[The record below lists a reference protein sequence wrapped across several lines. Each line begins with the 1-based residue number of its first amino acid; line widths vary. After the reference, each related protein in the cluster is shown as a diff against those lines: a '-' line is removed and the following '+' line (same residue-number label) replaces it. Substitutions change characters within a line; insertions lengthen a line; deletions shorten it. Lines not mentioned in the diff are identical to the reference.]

1 MTPTRRNLI
10 LGAAATAL
18 LPAALRAAT
27 PQEVAAALNSEG
39 AQLLVYWPAG
49 SNFRRWITDTVVAG
63 FERHVKE
70 SYGVDLQ
77 IGQLST
83 GGGDAAFWQRVEAHH
98 LAGARRPFPIDVV
111 RVAPDART
119 LRAIRQGWLSAL
131 PTEPG
136 GPMPHVASL
145 NAAGRATFTHQG
157 RLFAAPLYQPT
168 ISFFYD
174 SARLPTPPSNLD
186 ALLTWAAA
194 HPGRFTYEDPRSSS
208 GIGSGTMFLLAVMH
222 RFGDETDPA
231 TWERGWDYLRAL
243 QPHVHP
249 QPNTGEQALEL
260 MRRGAID
267 LMAFWNDW
275 GLFARES
282 LRMPTMRNYLIDSG
296 LPVRNTPLAIP
307 AGAAHPLAAQ
317 MFVNYAVSP
326 VIQRSLAT
334 IQRQIPA
341 SVAPEVWAGIPE
353 DAFGFPYET
362 IRAKTFP
369 SFHTEGAIA
378 AIAQLANRWG
388 REVLGR

>member
-1 MTPTRRNLI
+1 MPITRRSMMLC
-10 LGAAATAL
+10 AAAAAG
-18 LPAALRAAT
+18 LPAALRAAN
-27 PQEVAAALNSEG
+27 PEDVAARLTEEG

-49 SNFRRWITDTVVAG
+49 SNFRRWIADTVVAG

-83 GGGDAAFWQRVEAHH
+83 GGGDAALWQRIEAHH
-98 LAGARRPFPIDVV
+98 AAGAGRPFPIDVV

-119 LRAIRQGWLSAL
+119 LRAIRAGWLEAM
-131 PTEPG
+131 PTDPD
-136 GPMPHVASL
+136 GPMPNLLSL
-145 NAAGRATFTHQG
+145 NEPGRATFTHDGQ
-157 RLFAAPLYQPT
+157 LFAAPLFQPT
-168 ISFFYD
+168 ISFFHD
-174 SARLPTPPSNLD
+174 EARLPAPPGDLD
-186 ALLTWAAA
+186 ALLPWAQA

-208 GIGSGTMFLLAVMH
+208 GIGSGAMFLLAVMR

-231 TWERGWDYLRAL
+231 SWGPGWEFLRAL
-243 QPHVHP
+243 QPHVHA
-249 QPNTGEQALEL
+249 QPNAGEQALEL
-260 MRRGAID
+260 MRRGEID

-282 LRMPTMRNYLIDSG
+282 LQMPTMRNYLIDSG

-317 MFVNYAVSP
+317 MFVDYAVSP
-326 VIQRSLAT
+326 AIQASLGQA
-334 IQRQIPA
+334 QRQIPA
-341 SVAPEVWAGIPE
+341 SVAPEVWADIPD

-362 IRAKTFP
+362 IREKTFP
-369 SFHTEGAIA
+369 AFNSDVAIE
-378 AIAQLANRWG
+378 AIAQLADGWS